1 VKAVLWEQ
9 QNGEKRIM
17 DKIAAIDCGQD
28 VFSILKKMLGD
39 AAGLSSESFEGIQ
52 DLQNYRMIIIEEK
65 ENQRDLLQR
74 IRKLRYACYFREV
87 PIILINKYENN
98 ESIEPYLTSGAT
110 EVLSLQE
117 PIPAIQQILKG
128 YLIPNRKP
136 LVEEMDYISSFIK
149 NTRNVISTTASVEP
163 IFKEVYFTNDFRVFG
178 DISGIIG
185 LSGEAEGILGI
196 TFYWP
201 LAKMIIAKMMSVSE
215 EQINADLIHDGV
227 AEIINMI
234 SGSTKKDF
242 VGKPYHFEISL
253 PSVIVGSG
261 HQIGHADNTSI
272 AVMIFEVSYQYF
284 ALQVCIRPRAN
295 IKVKASSSKI

>member
-1 VKAVLWEQ
+1 MTD
-9 QNGEKRIM
+9 N
-17 DKIAAIDCGQD
+17 IAAIDCRQET
-28 VFSILKKMLGD
+28 VNTLKGMLGEEVH
-39 AAGLSSESFEGIQ
+39 LTSESFDGVQ
-52 DLQNYRMIIIEEK
+52 NLQNYRMIIIEGNG
-65 ENQRDLLQR
+65 NQHDILQR

-87 PIILINKYENN
+87 PIILINKQEL
-98 ESIEPYLTSGAT
+98 SDSMEPYITSGAT
-110 EVLSLQE
+110 EVLSFEE
-117 PIPAIQQILKG
+117 PAVAIQQILKG

-136 LVEEMDYISSFIK
+136 LDGEMEYLNSFIN
-149 NTRNVISTTASVEP
+149 NTVNVLKTTASVEAD
-163 IFKEVYFTNDFRVFG
+163 FKEVYFTNDFRIFG

-201 LAKMIIAKMMSVSE
+201 LAKMVIAKMMGVDE
-215 EQINADLIHDGV
+215 DHINADLIHDGV

-242 VGKPYHFEISL
+242 VGKPYHFEISI

-261 HQIGHADNTSI
+261 HQIGHAENTPI

-284 ALQVCIRPRAN
+284 ALQVCLNA
-295 IKVKASSSKI
+295 KVTRKGAVSGSAK

>member
-1 VKAVLWEQ
+1 
-9 QNGEKRIM
+9 M
-17 DKIAAIDCGQD
+17 DKIAAIDCGHETVD
-28 VFSILKKMLGD
+28 ALKGMLGEQV
-39 AAGLSSESFEGIQ
+39 LLKTESFEGIQ
-52 DLQNYRMIIIEEK
+52 NLQDYRMIIIEGNGNEQ
-65 ENQRDLLQR
+65 NMLHR

-87 PIILINKYENN
+87 PIILINRHGCMD
-98 ESIEPYLTSGAT
+98 SMEPWVTSGAT
-110 EVLSLQE
+110 EVLSLE
-117 PIPAIQQILKG
+117 DPFAAIQQIIKG

-136 LVEEMDYISSFIK
+136 LNEEMEYLNSFIK
-149 NTRNVISTTASVEP
+149 NTGNVLNITASVDAV
-163 IFKEVYFTNDFRVFG
+163 FKEVYFTNDFRVFG

-201 LAKMIIAKMMSVSE
+201 LAKMIIAKMMGVAE
-215 EQINADLIHDGV
+215 EHINADLIHDGV

-261 HQIGHADNTSI
+261 HQIGHAENTSI
-272 AVMIFEVSYQYF
+272 AVMIFEVNYQYF
-284 ALQVCIRPRAN
+284 ALQLCLKP
-295 IKVKASSSKI
+295 KVNRKG

>member
-1 VKAVLWEQ
+1 MTD
-9 QNGEKRIM
+9 N
-17 DKIAAIDCGQD
+17 IAAVDCRQETVNTLRG
-28 VFSILKKMLGD
+28 MLGEEVH
-39 AAGLSSESFEGIQ
+39 LTMESFDGIQ
-52 DLQNYRMIIIEEK
+52 NLQNYRMIIIEG
-65 ENQRDLLQR
+65 NGNRHDILQR

-87 PIILINKYENN
+87 PIILINKQEP
-98 ESIEPYLTSGAT
+98 SDSMEPYITSGAT
-110 EVLSLQE
+110 EVLSFEE
-117 PIPAIQQILKG
+117 PAAAIQQILKG

-136 LVEEMDYISSFIK
+136 LDEEMEYLNSFIN
-149 NTRNVISTTASVEP
+149 NTVNVLKTTASVEAD
-163 IFKEVYFTNDFRVFG
+163 FKEVYFTNDFRIFG

-201 LAKMIIAKMMSVSE
+201 LAKMIIAKMMGVE
-215 EQINADLIHDGV
+215 EDHINADFIHDGV

-261 HQIGHADNTSI
+261 HQIGHAENTPI
-272 AVMIFEVSYQYF
+272 AVMIFEVNYQYF
-284 ALQVCIRPRAN
+284 ALQVCLNAKTTRKGA
-295 IKVKASSSKI
+295 VSGSSK

>member
-1 VKAVLWEQ
+1 M
-9 QNGEKRIM
+9 M
-17 DKIAAIDCGQD
+17 DKIAAIDCRQET
-28 VFSILKKMLGD
+28 VSSLKGMLGEEVH
-39 AAGLSSESFEGIQ
+39 LTSESFDGIQ
-52 DLQNYRMIIIEEK
+52 NLQNYRMIIIEGNG
-65 ENQRDLLQR
+65 NQHEILQR

-87 PIILINKYENN
+87 PIILINRHGFAD
-98 ESIEPYLTSGAT
+98 SIEPYITSGAT
-110 EVLSLQE
+110 EVLTFDE
-117 PIPAIQQILKG
+117 PLGAIQQILKG

-136 LVEEMDYISSFIK
+136 LDEEMEYLNSFIN
-149 NTRNVISTTASVEP
+149 NTVNVLNTTASVEAV
-163 IFKEVYFTNDFRVFG
+163 FKEVYFTNDFRIFG

-201 LAKMIIAKMMSVSE
+201 LAKMIIAKMMGIDE
-215 EQINADLIHDGV
+215 EHINADLIHDGV

-261 HQIGHADNTSI
+261 HQIGHAENTPI
-272 AVMIFEVSYQYF
+272 AVMIFEMNFQYF
-284 ALQVCIRPRAN
+284 ALQVCLKPKGNRKGSIAG
-295 IKVKASSSKI
+295 SKK